1 MKFGSSGI
9 RGIANQAVT
18 SELALRIGRGVGTD
32 RGSAV
37 VGHDTR
43 RAAEMIEYAAI
54 SGLLSVGCRVTRV
67 GMVATPTLAYAA
79 KDYDCGIMV
88 TASHN
93 PPEYI
98 GVKLFNPDGMA
109 FDSKQQKTIERLIGE
124 TGDADIKLA
133 SWDRM
138 HPVRMDGNAVSNHI
152 SMILASVKIEKRM
165 RVVVDCGCGAASL
178 TTPYLLRAMGCDVVT
193 LNSQPDGFFPGRGPE
208 PKSETLTALQSAVL
222 STNADLGI
230 AHDGDAD
237 RMVAVDDQGGVVSN
251 DKLLA
256 FFGMHEARKKMVVP
270 VDTSMLID
278 AVLPDIEII
287 RTRVGDV
294 FIAEEMKR
302 TGADFGGEPSGTWI
316 FPRVSYC
323 PEGIYAAARLVELL
337 SREDVRFS
345 GHLSP
350 MPEYEIKRGSIS
362 YRGDLDNESLQDS
375 SMPQPAGL
383 GIDRRIEEGLRAL
396 PSSDISTIDG
406 IRLGF
411 DDAWA
416 LVRPSGTEPLI
427 RITVEGATRDV
438 VEKLYHEI
446 HKIVKG
452 AINESSDPR
461 SR

>member
-18 SELALRIGRGVGTD
+18 SELALRIGRGVGAD
-32 RGSAV
+32 RGNVV

-79 KDYDCGIMV
+79 RDYDCGIMV

-109 FDSKQQKTIERLIGE
+109 FDSKQQKTIERLIEEPRG
-124 TGDADIKLA
+124 ADIKLA

-138 HPVRMDGNAVSNHI
+138 HPVRTDENAVSNHI
-152 SMILASVKIEKRM
+152 SRILAGVNIEKRM

-193 LNSQPDGFFPGRGPE
+193 LNSQPDGFFPGRSPE
-208 PKSETLTALQSAVL
+208 PKSETLTLLQSAVL

-237 RMVAVDDQGGVVSN
+237 RMVAVDDQGDVVSN

-256 FFGMHEARKKMVVP
+256 FFGMHEARNKMVIP

-278 AVLPDIEII
+278 AMLPDIEII

-337 SREDVRFS
+337 SRGGVRFS
-345 GHLSP
+345 DHLSP
-350 MPEYEIKRGSIS
+350 MLEYEIKRGSIS
-362 YRGDLDNESLQDS
+362 YCGDID
-375 SMPQPAGL
+375 
-383 GIDRRIEEGLRAL
+383 DRRIEGELRAL

-416 LVRPSGTEPLI
+416 LIRPSGTEPLI
-427 RITVEGATRDV
+427 RITVEGATSGV
-438 VEKLYHEI
+438 VEKLYYEI

-452 AINESSDPR
+452 AIDESSDPR

>member
-18 SELALRIGRGVGTD
+18 SELALWIGRAVGTD

-79 KDYDCGIMV
+79 RDYDCGIMV

-109 FDSKQQKTIERLIGE
+109 FDSKQQKTIERLIGDA
-124 TGDADIKLA
+124 GDADTKLAFA

-152 SMILASVKIEKRM
+152 SMILASVKTERRM

-193 LNSQPDGFFPGRGPE
+193 LNSQPDGFFPGRNPE
-208 PKSETLTALQSAVL
+208 PKSETLTALQSVIL

-237 RMVAVDDQGGVVSN
+237 RMVAVDDQGEVVSN

-337 SREDVRFS
+337 SREDAGFS
-345 GHLSP
+345 DHLSP
-350 MPEYEIKRGSIS
+350 MPEYEIKRGSTS
-362 YRGDLDNESLQDS
+362 YHGDLD
-375 SMPQPAGL
+375 G
-383 GIDRRIEEGLRAL
+383 GGIEEELRAL

-416 LVRPSGTEPLI
+416 LVRPSGTEPLV
-427 RITVEGATRDV
+427 RITVEGATRDA
-438 VEKLYHEI
+438 VEKLYREI
-446 HKIVKG
+446 QKSVKG
-452 AINESSDPR
+452 AIDESSDPR

>member
-32 RGSAV
+32 RSSVV

-79 KDYDCGIMV
+79 RDYDCGIMV

-109 FDSKQQKTIERLIGE
+109 FDSKQQKTIERLIEGIGAGGIE
-124 TGDADIKLA
+124 LA

-138 HPVRMDGNAVSNHI
+138 HPVRTDGNAVSNHI
-152 SMILASVKIEKRM
+152 SRILASVKTERRM

-193 LNSQPDGFFPGRGPE
+193 LNSQPDGFFPGRNPE
-208 PKSETLTALQSAVL
+208 PKSETLTALQSVVL

-237 RMVAVDDQGGVVSN
+237 RMVAVDDRGEVVSN

-256 FFGMHEARKKMVVP
+256 FFGMHEARKKMVIP

-337 SREDVRFS
+337 SRGDVRFS
-345 GHLSP
+345 EHLSP
-350 MPEYEIKRGSIS
+350 MPEYEIKRESIS
-362 YRGDLDNESLQDS
+362 YRGDVD
-375 SMPQPAGL
+375 GT
-383 GIDRRIEEGLRAL
+383 RIEEELRAL
-396 PSSDISTIDG
+396 PSSEVSTIDG

-416 LVRPSGTEPLI
+416 LIRHSGTEPLI

-438 VEKLYHEI
+438 VEKLYHVI

-452 AINESSDPR
+452 AIDESSDLS

>member
-18 SELALRIGRGVGTD
+18 SELALRIGRGVGAD
-32 RGSAV
+32 RGNVV

-79 KDYDCGIMV
+79 RDYDCGIMV

-109 FDSKQQKTIERLIGE
+109 FDSKQQKTIERLIEDHRG
-124 TGDADIKLA
+124 ADIKLA

-138 HPVRMDGNAVSNHI
+138 HPVRTDENAVSNHI
-152 SMILASVKIEKRM
+152 SRILAGVNIEKRM

-193 LNSQPDGFFPGRGPE
+193 LNSQPDGFFPGRKPE

-237 RMVAVDDQGGVVSN
+237 RMVAVDDQGEVVSN

-256 FFGMHEARKKMVVP
+256 FFGMHEARKKMVIP

-294 FIAEEMKR
+294 FIAEEMKQ

-337 SREDVRFS
+337 SRGDVRFS
-345 GHLSP
+345 DHLSP

-362 YRGDLDNESLQDS
+362 YHGDID
-375 SMPQPAGL
+375 
-383 GIDRRIEEGLRAL
+383 DRRIEGELRAL

-427 RITVEGATRDV
+427 RITVEGATSGV

-452 AINESSDPR
+452 AIDESSDPR

>member
-32 RGSAV
+32 CGGGGTVV

-67 GMVATPTLAYAA
+67 GLVATPTLAYAA
-79 KDYDCGIMV
+79 RDYDCGIMV

-109 FDSKQQKTIERLIGE
+109 FDSKQQKTIERLIGDA
-124 TGDADIKLA
+124 GDADTKLAFA

-152 SMILASVKIEKRM
+152 SMILASVKTERRM

-193 LNSQPDGFFPGRGPE
+193 LNSQPDGFFPGREPE
-208 PKSETLTALQSAVL
+208 PKSETLTALQSTVL

-237 RMVAVDDQGGVVSN
+237 RMVAVDDQGEVVSN

-337 SREDVRFS
+337 SREDAGFS
-345 GHLSP
+345 DHLSP

-362 YRGDLDNESLQDS
+362 YHGDPDS
-375 SMPQPAGL
+375 G
-383 GIDRRIEEGLRAL
+383 RIEEELRAL
-396 PSSDISTIDG
+396 LSSDISTIDG

-427 RITVEGATRDV
+427 RITVEGATPGV

-446 HKIVKG
+446 QKSVKG
-452 AINESSDPR
+452 AIDESSDPR

>member
-9 RGIANQAVT
+9 RGIANQVVT
-18 SELALRIGRGVGTD
+18 SELTLRIGRAVGTD
-32 RGSAV
+32 RGSVV

-79 KDYDCGIMV
+79 RDYDCGIMV

-109 FDSKQQKTIERLIGE
+109 FDAKQQKTIERLIGE
-124 TGDADIKLA
+124 TGNANIKLA

-138 HPVRMDGNAVSNHI
+138 HPVRTDENAVSNHI
-152 SMILASVKIEKRM
+152 SRILAGVNIEKRM

-193 LNSQPDGFFPGRGPE
+193 LNSQPDGFFPGRSPE
-208 PKSETLTALQSAVL
+208 PKSETLTLLQSAVL

-237 RMVAVDDQGGVVSN
+237 RMVAVDDQGEVVSN

-256 FFGMHEARKKMVVP
+256 FFGMHEARNKMVIP

-294 FIAEEMKR
+294 FIAEEMKQ

-337 SREDVRFS
+337 SRGDVRFS
-345 GHLSP
+345 DHLSP

-362 YRGDLDNESLQDS
+362 YRGDID
-375 SMPQPAGL
+375 
-383 GIDRRIEEGLRAL
+383 DRRIEGELRAL

-427 RITVEGATRDV
+427 RITVEGATSGV

-452 AINESSDPR
+452 AIDESSDPR

>member
-18 SELALRIGRGVGTD
+18 SELALRIGRGVGAD
-32 RGSAV
+32 RGNVV

-79 KDYDCGIMV
+79 RDYDCGIMV

-109 FDSKQQKTIERLIGE
+109 FDSKQQKTIERLIEDPRG
-124 TGDADIKLA
+124 ADIKLA

-138 HPVRMDGNAVSNHI
+138 HPVRTDENAVSNHI
-152 SMILASVKIEKRM
+152 SRILAGVNIEKRM

-193 LNSQPDGFFPGRGPE
+193 LNSQPDGFFPGRSPE
-208 PKSETLTALQSAVL
+208 PKSETLTLLQSAVL

-237 RMVAVDDQGGVVSN
+237 RMVAVDDQGEVVSN

-256 FFGMHEARKKMVVP
+256 FFGMHEARNKMVIP

-294 FIAEEMKR
+294 FIAEEMKQ

-337 SREDVRFS
+337 SRGDVRFS
-345 GHLSP
+345 DHLSP

-362 YRGDLDNESLQDS
+362 YHGDID
-375 SMPQPAGL
+375 
-383 GIDRRIEEGLRAL
+383 DRRIEGELRAL

-427 RITVEGATRDV
+427 RITVEGATSGV

-452 AINESSDPR
+452 AIDESSDPR

>member
-124 TGDADIKLA
+124 PRDADIKLA
-133 SWDRM
+133 PWDRM
-138 HPVRMDGNAVSNHI
+138 HPVRTDENAVSNHI
-152 SMILASVKIEKRM
+152 SRILAGVNIEKRM

-193 LNSQPDGFFPGRGPE
+193 LNSQPDGFFPGRSPE
-208 PKSETLTALQSAVL
+208 PKSETLTLLQSAVL

-237 RMVAVDDQGGVVSN
+237 RMVAVDDQGDVVSN

-256 FFGMHEARKKMVVP
+256 FFGMHEARNKMVIP

-302 TGADFGGEPSGTWI
+302 ASADFGGEPSGTWI

-337 SREDVRFS
+337 SRGDVRFS
-345 GHLSP
+345 DHLSP

-362 YRGDLDNESLQDS
+362 YRGDID
-375 SMPQPAGL
+375 
-383 GIDRRIEEGLRAL
+383 DRRIEGELRAL

-427 RITVEGATRDV
+427 RITVEGATSGV

-452 AINESSDPR
+452 AIDESSDPR

>member
-1 MKFGSSGI
+1 
-9 RGIANQAVT
+9 
-18 SELALRIGRGVGTD
+18 
-32 RGSAV
+32 
-37 VGHDTR
+37 
-43 RAAEMIEYAAI
+43 MIEYAAI

-79 KDYDCGIMV
+79 RDYDCGIMV

-109 FDSKQQKTIERLIGE
+109 FDSKQQKTIERLIEDPRG
-124 TGDADIKLA
+124 ADIKLA

-138 HPVRMDGNAVSNHI
+138 HPVRTDENAVSNHI
-152 SMILASVKIEKRM
+152 SRILAGVNIEKRM

-193 LNSQPDGFFPGRGPE
+193 LNSQPDGFFPGRSPE
-208 PKSETLTALQSAVL
+208 PKSETLTLLQSAVL

-237 RMVAVDDQGGVVSN
+237 
-251 DKLLA
+251 
-256 FFGMHEARKKMVVP
+256 
-270 VDTSMLID
+270 
-278 AVLPDIEII
+278 II

-294 FIAEEMKR
+294 FIAEEMKQ

-337 SREDVRFS
+337 SRGDVRFS
-345 GHLSP
+345 DHLSP

-362 YRGDLDNESLQDS
+362 YHGDID
-375 SMPQPAGL
+375 
-383 GIDRRIEEGLRAL
+383 DRRIEGELRAL

-427 RITVEGATRDV
+427 RITVEGATSGV

-452 AINESSDPR
+452 AIDESSDPR

>member
-18 SELALRIGRGVGTD
+18 SELALRIGRGVGTGKD
-32 RGSAV
+32 KVV

-67 GMVATPTLAYAA
+67 GMVATPTLAYVAR
-79 KDYDCGIMV
+79 DYDCGIMV

-93 PPEYI
+93 PPEYV

-109 FDSKQQKTIERLIGE
+109 FDSKQQKMIERLIGE
-124 TGDADIKLA
+124 TGDADVKLA

-138 HPVRMDGNAVSNHI
+138 HPVRTDENAVSNHI
-152 SMILASVKIEKRM
+152 SKILASVMIEKRM

-193 LNSQPDGFFPGRGPE
+193 LNSQPDGFFPGHNPE
-208 PKSETLTALQSAVL
+208 PKSETLTALQSVVL
-222 STNADLGI
+222 RTNSDLGI

-237 RMVAVDDQGGVVSN
+237 RMVAVDDQGEVVSN

-323 PEGIYAAARLVELL
+323 PEGIYSAARLVELL

-345 GHLSP
+345 DHLSP
-350 MPEYEIKRGSIS
+350 MPEYEIKRGSIPYS
-362 YRGDLDNESLQDS
+362 GDLD
-375 SMPQPAGL
+375 
-383 GIDRRIEEGLRAL
+383 DRRIEEELHSL
-396 PSSDISTIDG
+396 PSSDVSTIDG

-416 LVRPSGTEPLI
+416 LIRPSGTEPLI
-427 RITVEGATRDV
+427 RITVEGATSEV
-438 VEKLYHEI
+438 VEKLYREI
-446 HKIVKG
+446 QKIVKG
-452 AINESSDPR
+452 AIDESSDPR

>member
-1 MKFGSSGI
+1 VIGDRSDTMKFGSSGI

-18 SELALRIGRGVGTD
+18 SELALRIGRGVGAD
-32 RGSAV
+32 RDRVV

-67 GMVATPTLAYAA
+67 EMVATPTLAYAA
-79 KDYDCGIMV
+79 RDYDCGIMV

-98 GVKLFNPDGMA
+98 GVKLFNSDGMA
-109 FDSKQQKTIERLIGE
+109 FDSKQQKTIERLIGDA
-124 TGDADIKLA
+124 GDADTKLA

-138 HPVRMDGNAVSNHI
+138 HPVRTDGNAVSNHI
-152 SMILASVKIEKRM
+152 SMILASVAIEKRM

-208 PKSETLTALQSAVL
+208 PKGETLTLLQSAVL

-237 RMVAVDDQGGVVSN
+237 RMVAVDDQGEVVSN

-256 FFGMHEARKKMVVP
+256 FFGMHEARKKMVIP

-294 FIAEEMKR
+294 FIAEEMKQA
-302 TGADFGGEPSGTWI
+302 GADFGGEPSGTWI

-337 SREDVRFS
+337 SREDAGFS
-345 GHLSP
+345 DHLSP

-362 YRGDLDNESLQDS
+362 YSGD
-375 SMPQPAGL
+375 
-383 GIDRRIEEGLRAL
+383 IDGTRIEEELRTL

-427 RITVEGATRDV
+427 RITVEGATSGV

-452 AINESSDPR
+452 AIDESSDPR

>member
-9 RGIANQAVT
+9 RGIANQEITA
-18 SELALRIGRGVGTD
+18 ELAIRIGRAVGTD
-32 RGSAV
+32 CGGEGSVV

-43 RAAEMIEYAAI
+43 TSAEMIEYAAI

-67 GMVATPTLAYAA
+67 GMAATPTLAYAA
-79 KDYDCGIMV
+79 RDYDCGIMV

-109 FDSKQQKTIERLIGE
+109 FDSKQQETIERLIGE
-124 TGDADIKLA
+124 TGNADIKLA

-138 HPVRMDGNAVSNHI
+138 HPVRTDENAVSNHI
-152 SMILASVKIEKRM
+152 SRILASVEIEKRM

-178 TTPYLLRAMGCDVVT
+178 TTPYLLRAMGCDVIT
-193 LNSQPDGFFPGRGPE
+193 LNSQPDGFFPGRSPE
-208 PKSETLTALQSAVL
+208 PTNETLNALKSAVI
-222 STNADLGI
+222 STKADLGI

-237 RMVAVDDQGGVVSN
+237 RMVAVDDQGNFVSN

-256 FFGMHEARKKMVVP
+256 FFGSYEAKRTMVVP

-278 AVLPDIEII
+278 AMLPDVEMI
-287 RTRVGDV
+287 RTRVGDA
-294 FIAEEMKR
+294 FIAEKMKG

-316 FPRVSYC
+316 FPRISYC
-323 PEGIYAAARLVELL
+323 PDGIYAAARLVEIL
-337 SREDVRFS
+337 SKEEGRFS
-345 GHLSP
+345 DQLSP
-350 MPEYEIKRGSIS
+350 MPEYEIKRGSIT
-362 YRGDLDNESLQDS
+362 YHGDVDS
-375 SMPQPAGL
+375 M
-383 GIDRRIEEGLRAL
+383 RIEEELRAL

-416 LVRPSGTEPLI
+416 LVRASGTEPLI

-438 VEKLYHEI
+438 VGKLYNEI

-452 AINESSDPR
+452 VINESGDPC